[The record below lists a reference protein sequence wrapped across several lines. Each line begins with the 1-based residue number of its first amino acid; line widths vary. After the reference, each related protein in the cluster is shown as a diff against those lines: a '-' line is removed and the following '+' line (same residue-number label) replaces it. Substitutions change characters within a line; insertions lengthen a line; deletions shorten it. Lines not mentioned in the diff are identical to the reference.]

1 MNGIEAI
8 LPISPARAEG
18 LPFGAGPRS
27 IPETPAESAPMRTMT
42 WLAQS
47 SEAVKAGEILE
58 QADLL
63 SRPEELL
70 DRLVDMHAIIGV
82 LVMAVGVVCILQG
95 YRWHR
100 WIVVLLALML
110 GLGVGH
116 LLSPSLGKSTVVAI
130 AMGLLFAAIASPM
143 IKVTVAIFAGLAGAF
158 LGANVWSIVQG
169 ADAGNPW
176 PGAAMGFILLAMS
189 SFLITRLSIILF
201 TSLGGAA
208 MVVLGGLACL
218 LHIPQISEPVKQHLA
233 THQLLVPL
241 LVGVAAV
248 VGFVLQENWTRGGGE
263 AEEA

>member
-1 MNGIEAI
+1 MQI
-8 LPISPARAEG
+8 LS
-18 LPFGAGPRS
+18 L
-27 IPETPAESAPMRTMT
+27 
-42 WLAQS
+42 LAQAADS
-47 SEAVKAGEILE
+47 IQASEILE

-63 SRPEELL
+63 SRPEDLL
-70 DRLVDMHAIIGV
+70 NRLLDMHAIIGV
-82 LVMAVGVVCILQG
+82 LVMAIGVVCILQG

-100 WIVVLLALML
+100 WIIVLLALML
-110 GLGVGH
+110 GLGLGH
-116 LLSPSLGKSTVVAI
+116 LLSPSIGKSSVVAI

-169 ADAGNPW
+169 PDAGNPW

-208 MVVLGGLACL
+208 MLVLGWLACL
-218 LHIPQISEPVKQHLA
+218 LHTPPEVADPVREHLA
-233 THQLLVPL
+233 SHQLLVPL

>member
-1 MNGIEAI
+1 MPT
-8 LPISPARAEG
+8 LS
-18 LPFGAGPRS
+18 L
-27 IPETPAESAPMRTMT
+27 
-42 WLAQS
+42 LAQTDGS
-47 SEAVKAGEILE
+47 LEASEILE

-63 SRPEELL
+63 SRPDELL
-70 DRLVDMHAIIGV
+70 TRLLDMHAIVGV
-82 LVMAVGVVCILQG
+82 LVMVIGAVCILQG

-110 GLGVGH
+110 GLGIGH
-116 LLSPSLGKSTVVAI
+116 LLSPSIGKSSVVAI

-143 IKVTVAIFAGLAGAF
+143 MKVTVAIFAGLAGAF

-169 ADAGNPW
+169 PDAGNPW

-189 SFLITRLSIILF
+189 SFLLARISIILF

-208 MVVLGGLACL
+208 MLVLGGLACL
-218 LHIPQISEPVKQHLA
+218 LNIPQLREPVEQHLES
-233 THQLLVPL
+233 HQLLVPL

-248 VGFVLQENWTRGGGE
+248 VGFVLQENWTRGGDE

>member
-1 MNGIEAI
+1 MPT
-8 LPISPARAEG
+8 LS
-18 LPFGAGPRS
+18 L
-27 IPETPAESAPMRTMT
+27 
-42 WLAQS
+42 LAQTDGS
-47 SEAVKAGEILE
+47 LEASEILE

-63 SRPEELL
+63 SRPDELL
-70 DRLVDMHAIIGV
+70 TRLLDMHAIVGV
-82 LVMAVGVVCILQG
+82 LVMVIGAVCILQG

-110 GLGVGH
+110 GLGIGH
-116 LLSPSLGKSTVVAI
+116 LLSPSIGKSSVVAI

-143 IKVTVAIFAGLAGAF
+143 MKVTVAIFAGLAGAF

-169 ADAGNPW
+169 PDAGNPW

-189 SFLITRLSIILF
+189 SFLITRISIILF

-208 MVVLGGLACL
+208 MLVLGGLACL
-218 LHIPQISEPVKQHLA
+218 LHIPQVKEPVELHLES
-233 THQLLVPL
+233 HQLIVPL

>member
-1 MNGIEAI
+1 MPT
-8 LPISPARAEG
+8 LS
-18 LPFGAGPRS
+18 L
-27 IPETPAESAPMRTMT
+27 
-42 WLAQS
+42 LAQTDGS
-47 SEAVKAGEILE
+47 LEASEILE

-63 SRPEELL
+63 SRPDELL
-70 DRLVDMHAIIGV
+70 TRLLDMHAIVGV
-82 LVMAVGVVCILQG
+82 LVMVIGGVCILQG

-110 GLGVGH
+110 GLGIGH
-116 LLSPSLGKSTVVAI
+116 LLSPSIGKSSVVAI

-143 IKVTVAIFAGLAGAF
+143 MKVTVAIFAGLAGAF

-169 ADAGNPW
+169 PDAGNPW

-189 SFLITRLSIILF
+189 SFLITRISIILF

-208 MVVLGGLACL
+208 MLVLGGLACL
-218 LHIPQISEPVKQHLA
+218 LHIPQVKEPVELHLES
-233 THQLLVPL
+233 HQLIVPL

>member
-1 MNGIEAI
+1 MQI
-8 LPISPARAEG
+8 LS
-18 LPFGAGPRS
+18 L
-27 IPETPAESAPMRTMT
+27 
-42 WLAQS
+42 LAQAADS
-47 SEAVKAGEILE
+47 IQAREILE

-63 SRPEELL
+63 SRPEDLL
-70 DRLVDMHAIIGV
+70 NRLLDMHAIIGV
-82 LVMAVGVVCILQG
+82 LVMAIGVVCILQG

-100 WIVVLLALML
+100 WIIVLLALML
-110 GLGVGH
+110 GLGLGH
-116 LLSPSLGKSTVVAI
+116 LLSPSIGKSSVVAI

-169 ADAGNPW
+169 PDAGNPW

-208 MVVLGGLACL
+208 MLVLGGLACL
-218 LHIPQISEPVKQHLA
+218 LHTPPEVADPVREHLA
-233 THQLLVPL
+233 SHQLLVPL

>member
-1 MNGIEAI
+1 MPT
-8 LPISPARAEG
+8 LS
-18 LPFGAGPRS
+18 L
-27 IPETPAESAPMRTMT
+27 
-42 WLAQS
+42 LAQTDGS
-47 SEAVKAGEILE
+47 LEASEILE

-63 SRPEELL
+63 SRPDELL
-70 DRLVDMHAIIGV
+70 TRLLDMHAIVGV
-82 LVMAVGVVCILQG
+82 LVMVIGAVCILQG

-110 GLGVGH
+110 GLGIGH
-116 LLSPSLGKSTVVAI
+116 LLSPSIGKSSVVAI

-169 ADAGNPW
+169 PDAGNPW

-201 TSLGGAA
+201 TALGGAA
-208 MVVLGGLACL
+208 MLVLGGLACL
-218 LHIPQISEPVKQHLA
+218 LNIPQVKEPVEQHLA
-233 THQLLVPL
+233 SHQLLVPL